1 MPLYLEYTC
10 KWLEIKE
17 GWLIFKEN
25 LNTQAVSFASN
36 LSELLNVKTKK
47 TKKIHTYI
55 LLAIN
60 PSPPPLKKQQK
71 NPKRIFIKE
80 QIKRLHCI
88 HIT

>member
-1 MPLYLEYTC
+1 MVRKKGGLAVF
-10 KWLEIKE
+10 
-17 GWLIFKEN
+17 FKEN

-60 PSPPPLKKQQK
+60 PSPP
-71 NPKRIFIKE
+71 
-80 QIKRLHCI
+80 
-88 HIT
+88 